1 MFEGTHYLTRLNQ
14 RSRFC
19 LAILLVVCA
28 SGCFHQQPLPTIF
41 QSARTLDGR
50 EIPRER
56 VYWNAFR
63 NPSKFNAAGLYLLQP
78 YEPGRIPLVL
88 IHGLASDA
96 STWEDVVCTLCS
108 NPGISEKYQIWLY
121 QYPTGQPYLRTAADL
136 RRELLTTR
144 SLIDPT
150 SRDSA
155 IDQTVLVGHSMGGLV
170 AKLQVCY
177 SDDKLWRAIS
187 DAPLESILESGP
199 IPAEAVADFLFE
211 PVPFV
216 KRVVYMATPHR
227 GSNWSEQPLGRIGR
241 WLIEI
246 PQQAREEYLGFLRGN
261 PGLIRNPSPTP
272 PTSID
277 HLSPRSSI
285 MRATSELR
293 PSGRVEAHSIIGS
306 GYLLP
311 DGYLGDGVVAV
322 LSARIP
328 TVRTE
333 YFVNATHSGIL
344 NSRAATAEL
353 MCILDRW

>member
-1 MFEGTHYLTRLNQ
+1 MFDGSQYLMWLIQRRLLLLIVPLV
-14 RSRFC
+14 FC
-19 LAILLVVCA
+19 AG
-28 SGCFHQQPLPTIF
+28 GCVHSEPLPVIF
-41 QSARTLDGR
+41 RSARTLDGR
-50 EIPRER
+50 AIPPER
-56 VYWNAFR
+56 VYWSAFR

-78 YEPGRIPLVL
+78 YQPGRIPLVL

-96 STWEDVVCTLCS
+96 STWGNVVCALCS
-108 NPGISEKYQIWLY
+108 NPGISAKYQIWVY

-136 RRELLTTR
+136 RRELLTAR
-144 SLIDPT
+144 SIIDPSSSDT
-150 SRDSA
+150 A

-170 AKLQVCY
+170 AKLQTSY

-187 DAPLESILESGP
+187 DAPLESVLESGP
-199 IPAEAVADFLFE
+199 IPTEAVADFLFE

-241 WLIEI
+241 WLIEV
-246 PQQAREEYLGFLRGN
+246 PQQAREEYLGFIRGN
-261 PGLIRNPSPTP
+261 PGLIRNPSPLP

-277 HLSPRSSI
+277 HLSPWSSI

-293 PSGRVEAHSIIGS
+293 PSSRVETHSIIGS

-311 DGYLGDGVVAV
+311 DGSLGDGVVAV
-322 LSARIP
+322 VSARIP
-328 TVRTE
+328 AVQTE

-344 NSRAATAEL
+344 DSQAATAEL
-353 MCILDRW
+353 MCILARW